1 MTTRRHQALMIGNGA
16 LVLLLGLLCGF
27 ALLFHLL
34 GELALWPIPG
44 SLAVQIPGQ
53 PQRWVAAHIGNL
65 MNALMLIVV
74 ALCLPLLRF
83 SLRSEKFLA
92 WGLIVTAWGN
102 AGFYLL
108 SALGAS
114 GRGLSFGA
122 NRFGGG
128 DLLSQ
133 LTFLVAYPG
142 AVISVIAMLLL
153 ARRAF
158 ALARERGYADAAR

>member
-1 MTTRRHQALMIGNGA
+1 MTTTRHQALMIGNGA
-16 LVLLLGLLCGF
+16 LILLLGLLCGF
-27 ALLFHLL
+27 VLLFNLL

-44 SLAVQIPGQ
+44 SLKIQVPGES
-53 PQRWVAAHIGNL
+53 QRWVAAHLGNI
-65 MNALMLIVV
+65 MNALMLIAV

-83 SLRSEKFLA
+83 PPRSGKFLS

-114 GRGLSFGA
+114 GRGLSFGP

-133 LTFLVAYPG
+133 LAFLVAYPG
-142 AVISVIAMLLL
+142 AVIAVMAMVLI

-158 ALARERGYADAAR
+158 AIAHEKE

>member
-1 MTTRRHQALMIGNGA
+1 MTTKRHQALMIGNGA
-16 LVLLLGLLCGF
+16 LVLLLGLLGGF
-27 ALLFHLL
+27 ALLFNLL

-44 SLAVQIPGQ
+44 SLAVQVPGESH
-53 PQRWVAAHIGNL
+53 RWVAAHIGNI
-65 MNALMLIVV
+65 MNALMLIAV

-83 SLRSEKFLA
+83 PPRTEKFLA

-102 AGFYLL
+102 SGFYFL

-114 GRGLSFGA
+114 GRGLSFGP

-133 LTFLVAYPG
+133 LTFLVAYP
-142 AVISVIAMLLL
+142 AAVIAMIAMVLI
-153 ARRAF
+153 AHRAF
-158 ALARERGYADAAR
+158 AIAAQGR